1 MELWEAGADNGGGL
15 RTLGGEM
22 EWWVEIGPEGNNEVR
37 IRNRVRGA
45 EIEAVVSGMYSSL
58 GGIWRPAQMESSLP
72 FSHPSLVHTGAPNVL

>member
-37 IRNRVRGA
+37 IRNRVGGA
-45 EIEAVVSGMYSSL
+45 EIEAVVSGMYSS
-58 GGIWRPAQMESSLP
+58 
-72 FSHPSLVHTGAPNVL
+72 